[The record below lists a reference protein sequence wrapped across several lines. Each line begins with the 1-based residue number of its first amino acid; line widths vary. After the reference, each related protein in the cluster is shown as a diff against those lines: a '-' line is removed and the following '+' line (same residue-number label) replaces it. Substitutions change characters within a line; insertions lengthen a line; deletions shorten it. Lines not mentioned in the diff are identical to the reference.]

1 MKKYLFLFLTLWALL
16 FAVPFFALDK
26 TRDSETDIPVVTE
39 GSEAEAKAASA
50 ANTADTIDS
59 RTIITLLDENDE
71 VIELAL
77 DEYLVGVVAAEMPA
91 LFPDE
96 ALKAQAVAARTY
108 AMNKLAAKAQP
119 EHKGAVLCCNPSHCK
134 AYRPLA
140 STAVNWG
147 VSYEVYT
154 DKIKNAVNLTDGEIL
169 LYDDKPISAVFHS
182 TSSGKTER
190 AADVWGKDVAYLQ
203 SVISVGEDESP
214 RFSSRVELSPDEFS
228 EKFKKLYINADFGAD
243 PSSWFS
249 GITRSSAGG
258 VKAITVG
265 GIPTTGNII
274 RNLCG
279 LSSTNF
285 AVSAS
290 ADKIVFE
297 TKGYGHGVG
306 MSQYGA
312 RALAEQGKSYREILS
327 LYYTGVEFGKIKL
340 KE

>member
-1 MKKYLFLFLTLWALL
+1 MMKRYFILFLTLWIIL
-16 FAVPFFALDK
+16 FTIPFFTLD
-26 TRDSETDIPVVTE
+26 RAEEAQADVPMSTDGT
-39 GSEAEAKAASA
+39 EAEAASSA
-50 ANTADTIDS
+50 GAVDTIDS
-59 RTIITLLDENDE
+59 HTMITLLDENSE

-77 DEYLVGVVAAEMPA
+77 DEYLAGVVAAEMPA

-108 AMNKLAAKAQP
+108 SMNKLAGSAPP
-119 EHKGAVLCCNPSHCK
+119 EHKGAALCCDPSHCK
-134 AYRPLA
+134 AYKPLSA
-140 STAVNWG
+140 MAVNWG
-147 VSYEVYT
+147 ISSQVYT
-154 DKIKNAVNLTDGEIL
+154 DKIKNAVFITDGEIL
-169 LYDDKPISAVFHS
+169 LYDDQPISAVFHS

-190 AADVWGKDVAYLQ
+190 AADVWGKDVPYLQ
-203 SVISVGEDESP
+203 SVKSTGEEESP
-214 RFSSRVELSPDEFS
+214 RFSSRVELSPGEFS
-228 EKFKKLYINADFGAD
+228 EKFKKLYINADF
-243 PSSWFS
+243 SSNPANWFS
-249 GITRSSAGG
+249 DINRSSAGG
-258 VKAITVG
+258 VKTISVG
-265 GIPTTGNII
+265 GVPTTGNII

-340 KE
+340 ND